1 MSYFNYLRG
10 YIVLWG
16 NLVVKNML
24 NQERDVNSITSTK
37 CLSSVFCKS
46 WGKKGLWIW
55 ALGPRELIS
64 QKVPELLEEVAPSLE
79 TCKVKLDR
87 ALSWSS
93 WRRSLQGGW
102 TRWPLKVPSSPNYS
116 VILWPC
122 NNADM
127 HLRLS
132 MSSQMWNI
140 CLQATVVPAEKVA
153 LYLIDKW

>member
-16 NLVVKNML
+16 NLVVKYML

-55 ALGPRELIS
+55 ALGPRELII

-79 TCKVKLDR
+79 TCKVKVDR

-102 TRWPLKVPSSPNYS
+102 TRWPLKVPSSSNYS
-116 VILWPC
+116 VILWFQGFFKSGPIKRHSRKREKSAK
-122 NNADM
+122 ADE
-127 HLRLS
+127 
-132 MSSQMWNI
+132 SSVTQVSHK
-140 CLQATVVPAEKVA
+140 LQ
-153 LYLIDKW
+153 WSS